1 MAGVVESIGLLHA
14 EEGGGWGVGGKQGS
28 GLIQPIVSVCL
39 KCGVQQGGK
48 QDPSKFMPLC
58 EREEK
63 GCGVRSWRNRIIPFT
78 FVKGPLVF
86 CVGQD
91 KFKRRCHNGSIGMI
105 SLNTIDVASFHEQ
118 LKAPLFLLLGEMF
131 GYMRTLSMRISC
143 CNTTCYKILSMI
155 THVVVSWMIQAQWE
169 RKAGGGGG
177 DICWWWMWFIS
188 PCNRLVSANMG
199 YIHFNTFFSL
209 FIEKKKYIFL
219 MYNKCSF
226 YLFFCSRQK
235 HSNKKI
241 KTVPLLD
248 LR

>member
-1 MAGVVESIGLLHA
+1 MQRRRG
-14 EEGGGWGVGGKQGS
+14 GS

-131 GYMRTLSMRISC
+131 GYMRTLWMRISC

-155 THVVVSWMIQAQWE
+155 THVVVSWMIQTQWE
-169 RKAGGGGG
+169 RTARGG

-188 PCNRLVSANMG
+188 PYNRLVSANMEW
-199 YIHFNTFFSL
+199 IIFNSNFLPFS
-209 FIEKKKYIFL
+209 IEKKKKSFSCIKNSACDLDEAIF
-219 MYNKCSF
+219 F
-226 YLFFCSRQK
+226 FFFFCSRQK
-235 HSNKKI
+235 HSDKKI
-241 KTVPLLD
+241 KTISLLD
-248 LR
+248 LH

>member
-14 EEGGGWGVGGKQGS
+14 EGAGS
-28 GLIQPIVSVCL
+28 GLIQPIVTVCL

-105 SLNTIDVASFHEQ
+105 SLSTIDVASFHEQ

-131 GYMRTLSMRISC
+131 GYMRTLWMRISC

-155 THVVVSWMIQAQWE
+155 THVVVSWMIQTQC
-169 RKAGGGGG
+169 RKKGGTSLDGECDFFPHTPRPYLKGPEHVK
-177 DICWWWMWFIS
+177 WWNSKFLKWLHIRSSVWC
-188 PCNRLVSANMG
+188 CNKNVP
-199 YIHFNTFFSL
+199 T
-209 FIEKKKYIFL
+209 KKLQK
-219 MYNKCSF
+219 F
-226 YLFFCSRQK
+226 Y
-235 HSNKKI
+235 
-241 KTVPLLD
+241 LLD
-248 LR
+248 LC

>member
-1 MAGVVESIGLLHA
+1 MIQLPCTLLVTSMVGVVGSIGFLHA
-14 EEGGGWGVGGKQGS
+14 EGAGS
-28 GLIQPIVSVCL
+28 GLIQPIVTVCL

-131 GYMRTLSMRISC
+131 GYMRTLWMRISC

-155 THVVVSWMIQAQWE
+155 RHVVVSWMMQTQWE
-169 RKAGGGGG
+169 RMEGSL
-177 DICWWWMWFIS
+177 DDEYDFFPHTTDLCF
-188 PCNRLVSANMG
+188 PNM
-199 YIHFNTFFSL
+199 
-209 FIEKKKYIFL
+209 
-219 MYNKCSF
+219 
-226 YLFFCSRQK
+226 
-235 HSNKKI
+235 
-241 KTVPLLD
+241 
-248 LR
+248 